1 MKRNSSHLIS
11 KDTQTDRV
19 VNTLR
24 KYIVLGQFPPGTH
37 LRVDTLAKKLSIS
50 RVPLREALR
59 QLNAEGLISAYPHRS
74 AIVADIN
81 KVDVVDSFYM
91 LKIVELVA
99 AERAAKENHVATG
112 KLMKERYK
120 TLQAVTNS
128 SSNNGDYLDAH
139 KNFHFSVFEQQPE
152 TAAALERSASIL
164 WHSCERFIY
173 AAQVGERVQQSD
185 HEHYALA
192 NAMSNGDVSAVKAI
206 TAMHV
211 EHASESALKGLG
223 FM

>member
-1 MKRNSSHLIS
+1 MKRNSSHLVS

-24 KYIVLGQFPPGTH
+24 KYIVLGQFSPGTH
-37 LRVDTLAKKLSIS
+37 LPVDTLAKRLSIS

-59 QLNAEGLISAYPHRS
+59 QLHAEGLISAYPHRS
-74 AIVADIN
+74 AVVANIN
-81 KVDVVDSFYM
+81 KIDVIDSFYM
-91 LKIVELVA
+91 LKTVELAA
-99 AERAAKENHVATG
+99 AERAAKENHVVTG

-120 TLQAVTNS
+120 TLQAVVNL

-152 TAAALERSASIL
+152 RSPALERSASIL

-173 AAQVGERVQQSD
+173 AAQAGERVQQSD
-185 HEHYALA
+185 HEHYTLA
-192 NAMSNGDVSAVKAI
+192 NAMSDGDVSAVKAI
-206 TAMHV
+206 TTMHI

-223 FM
+223 FI